1 MINKIKEDVDLVR
14 DDKIIHFMI
23 VGLED
28 VVDVL
33 TTDLPI
39 IGGI

>member
-1 MINKIKEDVDLVR
+1 MIDKLKEEVAHLR

-28 VVDVL
+28 VVDIL

-39 IGGI
+39 IRGI